1 MSSASTNPEGEAV
14 LTGVIQSSIIVA
26 TSLALFALDRF
37 YTQRFDRLRTAG
49 GTATTWWH
57 ALVSVALA
65 FVLVAQPLLWPR
77 LGLYTEHAWGLV
89 IQAFGILAI
98 CFSFALLA
106 WSRVHL
112 GHFYA
117 QRAEV
122 QPGHRVIDDGP
133 YAYVRHP
140 IFSAYML
147 QAIGLLLVVPS
158 LTMLLATVY
167 SLSLFTWTGKR
178 DEGLLRAELP
188 GYTEYMAR
196 TPAFFPRLRRVGRSD
211 VTA

>member
-1 MSSASTNPEGEAV
+1 MNASSKGEIMFGGVAQST
-14 LTGVIQSSIIVA
+14 IIVA
-26 TSLALFALDRF
+26 TSLVLFALDRL

-65 FVLVAQPLLWPR
+65 LVLVAQPLVWPR
-77 LGLYTEHAWGLV
+77 LGLHTDEVWGLALQV
-89 IQAFGILAI
+89 LGLIGIAA
-98 CFSFALLA
+98 SFALLA
-106 WSRVHL
+106 WSRSHL
-112 GHFYA
+112 GAFYA

-122 QPGHRVIDDGP
+122 QPGHRVIQDGP

-158 LTMLLATVY
+158 LPMLLVTIY
-167 SLSLFTWTGKR
+167 SLTLFTWTGKR
-178 DEGLLRAELP
+178 DEGLLRDELP
-188 GYTEYMAR
+188 GYAEYMAH
-196 TPAFFPRLRRVGRSD
+196 TPGFFPRLRRVEPDGARS
-211 VTA
+211 